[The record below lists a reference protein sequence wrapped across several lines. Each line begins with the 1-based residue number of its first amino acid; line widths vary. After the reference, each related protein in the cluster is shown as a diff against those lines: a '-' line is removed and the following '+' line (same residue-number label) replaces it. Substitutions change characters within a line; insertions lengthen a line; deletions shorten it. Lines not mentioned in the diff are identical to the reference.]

1 MNITD
6 QELQI
11 FSRQLILNEFK
22 EKNFDKLQKKHI
34 IIIGMGGIGCPL
46 SQYLIASGIKKLTII
61 DHDKID
67 ITNLN
72 RQILFSFNDIGKNKA
87 DIAKIKLSKINPNC
101 FIRSISKK
109 ITKLNIDTYIKE
121 PSIIIDS
128 TDNWISMNLINEYCV
143 KNSIP
148 LISSSVIGFDG
159 QVMFFKNDKSNH
171 LCLNC
176 IYPITN
182 EPDLP
187 RCDTVGVMGTAAG
200 FTGLMAAQ
208 SIINYLIDKKNSKE
222 ILLMINAKTM
232 KINHI
237 KLKKNKKCRNFNE

>member
-22 EKNFDKLQKKHI
+22 EKNFNKLQKKHI

-87 DIAKIKLSKINPNC
+87 EIAKIKLSKINPNC
-101 FIRSISKK
+101 SIHSISKK
-109 ITKLNIDTYIKE
+109 ITKLNINTYIKE

-128 TDNWISMNLINEYCV
+128 TDNWVSMNIINEFCV

-187 RCDTVGVMGTAAG
+187 RCETVGISSICAGIAGLITAQK
-200 FTGLMAAQ
+200 T
-208 SIINYLIDKKNSKE
+208 INTLLNTKDETNILTLIDTSDLNISNIKIKNN
-222 ILLMINAKTM
+222 INCVL
-232 KINHI
+232 N
-237 KLKKNKKCRNFNE
+237 NS